1 MAIRTSKYKE
11 TNMRFDWKIILAT
24 VLAIHVGIGT
34 ADAGLLH
41 DMEDIGKGVVVGAAV
56 HEGEKFIARDAEIKA
71 AEESAGKIYS
81 KHSIG
86 GRTVYKNVK
95 INPYTV
101 DKNNISNIDR
111 MHQGKPPVDEDGKP
125 YNVHHV
131 IQEEPGPVAELRESV
146 HRKFH
151 GILHGL
157 KKSGESFRKDKKL
170 VSDFEAYKKAH
181 WKSRAKDYGEEK

>member
-1 MAIRTSKYKE
+1 MLKE
-11 TNMRFDWKIILAT
+11 KPLKR
-24 VLAIHVGIGT
+24 
-34 ADAGLLH
+34 
-41 DMEDIGKGVVVGAAV
+41 
-56 HEGEKFIARDAEIKA
+56 
-71 AEESAGKIYS
+71 
-81 KHSIG
+81 
-86 GRTVYKNVK
+86 
-95 INPYTV
+95 V
-101 DKNNISNIDR
+101 DKNNVSNIER

-170 VSDFEAYKKAH
+170 LSDFEAYKKAH
-181 WKSRAKDYGEEK
+181 WKLRAKDYGEEK